1 MNVALSII
9 LGLVLVVLHTAC
21 LPEFFMSGCYLD
33 LLLPLVI
40 YVSIVR
46 PVTESIFLI
55 LFFGLVMDSLSG
67 SPFGLYII
75 TYVWLLLGVRGSM
88 RLLDAGS
95 FFLFPLIL
103 ALGVIFENLLFA
115 FSVSTVPSMEIFIQA
130 LWALATAPFFL
141 LLFNALFLRFKKI
154 TVWLGRDPQGL

>member
-1 MNVALSII
+1 MTVVLSII

-21 LPEFFMSGCYLD
+21 LPNLFLSGCYLD

-40 YVSIVR
+40 YISVFR
-46 PVTESIFLI
+46 PVVESILLI

-130 LWALATAPFFL
+130 LWMLAAAPVFL
-141 LLFNALFLRFKKI
+141 LLFNVLFLRLKQI
-154 TVWLGRDPQGL
+154 TVKLGGDPQGL